1 MKKKIMET
9 ENKKIFCEKKFSLFC
24 SVLSQAKFGS
34 IEILYKEKKIFS
46 FVGIYNGPASVISI
60 NDFKC
65 VDSFFLKGDLG
76 WAESY
81 INNLWETNELSVF
94 LEWGAKNFHDFTD
107 YIRGKWYIILFLRI
121 KHFLN
126 SNSKSG
132 SIKNIKF
139 HYDLGNNFYD
149 KWLDKSMTYSSA
161 IFKTQTQK
169 LFDAQ
174 VNKFENLSQLCS
186 IKENDEV
193 LEVGCGWGSFSLF
206 LAKNKGANVTAITIS
221 PKQYEVVRKNVFEQ
235 GLNDKIRIN
244 LVDYRD
250 VKGKFD
256 KIVSIEMFEAVG
268 EKYWSTYF
276 KVLRE
281 NLKNSGKIGLQ
292 TITIK
297 DSYFGSYR
305 KFPDFIQTYI
315 FPGGMLP
322 SVNELD
328 KTVSLSGMKILEKN
342 LFGDHYAKTIVE
354 WKKSF
359 EDSWGE
365 IKNIG
370 FDLSFKRLWHYY
382 LSYCEGGFRSGNINV
397 GQFLIGKE

>member
-1 MKKKIMET
+1 M
-9 ENKKIFCEKKFSLFC
+9 
-24 SVLSQAKFGS
+24 
-34 IEILYKEKKIFS
+34 
-46 FVGIYNGPASVISI
+46 
-60 NDFKC
+60 
-65 VDSFFLKGDLG
+65 
-76 WAESY
+76 
-81 INNLWETNELSVF
+81 
-94 LEWGAKNFHDFTD
+94 
-107 YIRGKWYIILFLRI
+107 
-121 KHFLN
+121 N

-359 EDSWGE
+359 EDSWEE